1 MQLSSP
7 FASREQMEQLLAM
20 GMDEGLRLAVGQM
33 DGVLAAV

>member
-1 MQLSSP
+1 MQLSSR
-7 FASREQMEQLLAM
+7 FASHEQMEQLLAM